1 MEGEDAMALGTV
13 CSAKG
18 TGLMW
23 EQAVSSAKF
32 VPEKETPIP
41 QELLSGENLYS

>member
-1 MEGEDAMALGTV
+1 MPQPGLTV

-18 TGLMW
+18 TGLTQ
-23 EQAVSSAKF
+23 EQAVSSASF

-41 QELLSGENLYS
+41 QELLFGENPYSQET